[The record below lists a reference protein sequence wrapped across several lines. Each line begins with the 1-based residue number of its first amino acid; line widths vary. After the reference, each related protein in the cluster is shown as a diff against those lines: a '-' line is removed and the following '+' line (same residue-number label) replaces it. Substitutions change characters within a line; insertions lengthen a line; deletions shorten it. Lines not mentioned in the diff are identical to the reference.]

1 MITKKYYKVIRV
13 SHQDSGVFHITN
25 TSLETG
31 YFTCTPD
38 AGFGQTELLYSLD
51 GVNFQTYDLTEHP
64 QITVMPK
71 SNIYLK
77 GTHNGGYNRGAKMN
91 MNFTQSHTAAG
102 NIFSLSH
109 KNDYTSITS
118 INGASLFNGLFYGDT
133 HLTSIKDI
141 SLGNVVGFTSGKSN
155 VFANAFNGCTSLVDV
170 FDFSQ
175 LTGSLPD
182 TTLEGTFSNC
192 TSLKEGLDVTN
203 ITQVVGGAGWGM
215 NSTYAGCTSLEFVY
229 APTVSTWE
237 NMNSWLSNVSASGI
251 IYCKTQA
258 VADLIPSGASGCPS
272 GWTKTVL

>member
-13 SHQDSGVFHITN
+13 SHQDSEIFHITN
-25 TSLETG
+25 TSLESG

-38 AGFGQTELLYSLD
+38 SGFGQTELLYSLD

-64 QITVMPK
+64 QILVMPK

-77 GTHNGGYNRGAKMN
+77 GTHSGGYNRGAKMN
-91 MNFTQSHTAAG
+91 MNFTQSHTASG
-102 NIFSLSH
+102 NIFSLCD
-109 KNDYTSITS
+109 KNNFASITS
-118 INGASLFNGLFYGDT
+118 VNGSCLFNGLFYGDT
-133 HLTSIKDI
+133 QLTSIKNI
-141 SLGNVVGFTSGKSN
+141 SLGNVVNFLAGRSG

-175 LTGSLPD
+175 MTGSLPD
-182 TTLEGTFSNC
+182 ITLEGTFGGC
-192 TSLKEGLDVTN
+192 TSLKEGLNVTN
-203 ITQVVGGAGWGM
+203 ITYIGQGAGWGM
-215 NSTYAGCTSLEFVY
+215 NSTYSGCTSLEFVY

-237 NMNSWLSNVSASGI
+237 NTPNWLANVSPSGI

-258 VADLIPSGASGCPS
+258 VADLIPSGTSGCPN